1 MSNNTHL
8 TLPSRFPAPAI
19 GFWLLGCAGL
29 VFIMVLVG
37 AITRLT
43 ESGLSM
49 VEWRPLIGALPPMS
63 EAEWQRVFDLYKQTP
78 EFQKE
83 NFWMGLSDFQTIFF
97 WEWAHR
103 LMGRLIGLAYGLPL
117 FLFWVMRKIPKGFGW
132 PLLGMLFLGGAQ
144 GYMGWFMVQSGLVNE
159 PAVSHYRL
167 AAHLSLAFLIMAC
180 LVTTALRLNPQW
192 IKNIPS
198 APLTKHLWVVA
209 GFYILTVFWG
219 AYTAGLDAGLLYN
232 DTFPKM
238 GDYWVPYEMHLYSP
252 LFVNFFENHAVVQF
266 AHRWLAI
273 ITFAVGAGFTVHTIK
288 RGALSMASALLGLA
302 FLMQI
307 GLGITTLFTHVHI
320 IPATAHQGTALLIL
334 ILIAVNF
341 AKYQDNKA

>member
-1 MSNNTHL
+1 MSNNSSTQI
-8 TLPSRFPAPAI
+8 PSPLPAPAL
-19 GFWLLGCAGL
+19 GYWLIGCASL
-29 VFIMVLVG
+29 VFVMVLVG

-63 EAEWQRVFDLYKQTP
+63 ETEWQRVFDLYKQTP

-83 NFWMGLSDFQTIFF
+83 NFWMSLSDFQTIFF

-103 LMGRLIGLAYGLPL
+103 LLGRLIGLAYGLPL
-117 FLFWVMRKIPKGFGW
+117 FLFWVCRKIPKGFGW
-132 PLLGMLFLGGAQ
+132 PLIGMLFLGGAQ

-180 LVTTALRLNPQW
+180 LVTTALRLNPHW
-192 IKNIPS
+192 VKNTPRPS
-198 APLTKHLWVVA
+198 LITHLWGVL

-238 GDYWVPYEMHLYSP
+238 GDHWIPYEINLYSP

-273 ITFAVGAGFTVHTIK
+273 LTFLIGVSFTARCIK
-288 RGALSMASALLGLA
+288 QGALSLPSLLLGVA
-302 FLMQI
+302 FLAQVA
-307 GLGITTLFTHVHI
+307 LGITTLFTHVHI
-320 IPATAHQGTALLIL
+320 IPAVAHQGTALLIL
-334 ILIAVNF
+334 VLIVINF
-341 AKYQDNKA
+341 VKYHTAK